1 MHKLIFTAI
10 CLSTISLTAKIIET
24 KSFLE
29 VPSYLDEDTLLV
41 LDIDDTLLIPVQML
55 GCDEWFTHRL
65 NLYINQ
71 EMSFSQAL
79 DRSLA
84 EWEAIRHLTEMEV
97 VEPGTEKIVQELQK
111 KAVPIIGLT
120 TQGIALSHRTI
131 VQLKAHNLDL
141 STTAPFRTHHYF
153 EQKDLGV
160 LFRKGVL
167 FTSGT
172 GKGTA
177 LFTLCDH
184 FGYAPKK
191 IVFINDKATHLRDIE
206 TEAEKRGVEFIG
218 LRYGYSDNR
227 KAKFDP
233 HVAELQFKNS
243 GFHELLTDEE
253 AHAQKLEILGQTN
266 F

>member
-1 MHKLIFTAI
+1 MYKFIFTAI
-10 CLSTISLTAKIIET
+10 CLSTISLSAKIIET
-24 KSFLE
+24 KSFSE
-29 VPSYLDEDTLLV
+29 VPCYVDVDTLLV

-65 NLYINQ
+65 NLHIDQ
-71 EMSFSQAL
+71 GMSFSHAL

-97 VEPGTEKIVQELQK
+97 VEPGTEQIVKQLQEK
-111 KAVPIIGLT
+111 GIPIMGLT

-131 VQLKAHNLDL
+131 LQLKSHHLDL
-141 STTAPFRTHHYF
+141 STTAPFSTHHYF

-184 FGYAPKK
+184 FGCAPKK

-218 LRYGYSDNR
+218 LRYSYSDNR

-233 HVAELQFKNS
+233 KVAELQFKNS
-243 GFHELLTDEE
+243 GFHELLTDEQ
-253 AHAQKLEILGQTN
+253 AHAQKLEILAETN